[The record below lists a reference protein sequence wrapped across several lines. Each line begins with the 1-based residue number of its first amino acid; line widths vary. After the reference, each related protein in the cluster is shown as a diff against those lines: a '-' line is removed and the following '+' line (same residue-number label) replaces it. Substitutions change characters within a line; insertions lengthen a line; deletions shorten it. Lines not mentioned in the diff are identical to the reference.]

1 MGTVFQHGAK
11 DSVSAS
17 RASTRAARSEADE
30 RSSKRPAWG
39 KILLIALIL
48 AALAAAWRYTPLA
61 EFLTLERIN
70 RFARVVRETRW
81 APIALVIAYT
91 PAAMLMF
98 PRALLT
104 LLAIIAFGLWAGIG
118 YAAAGILLA
127 AVFLYCAGRTMK
139 YQVVRRLAGEKL
151 EPVRRVLRNHGIM
164 AIFALNMVPAPPFA
178 IQSAI
183 AGACRVP
190 IWHYVLGS
198 ILGMAPGL
206 LAWTAFG
213 GQIVRAMRDPAEI
226 HWWVVALVIVLF
238 SFFTWLV
245 RRWFARH
252 SAESR

>member
-1 MGTVFQHGAK
+1 
-11 DSVSAS
+11 VSAS
-17 RASTRAARSEADE
+17 PTSHPAAAKRKADKRS
-30 RSSKRPAWG
+30 RKRPAWG
-39 KILLIALIL
+39 KILLITLIL
-48 AALAAAWRYTPLA
+48 AALGAAWRYTPLA

-81 APIALVIAYT
+81 APIVLVIAYT
-91 PAAMLMF
+91 PAAVLMF
-98 PRALLT
+98 PRVLLT
-104 LLAIIAFGLWAGIG
+104 LLAIVAFGLWAGIG

-127 AVFLYCAGRTMK
+127 AICLYYAGRVMR
-139 YQVVRRLAGEKL
+139 YDVVRRLAGDKL

-178 IQSAI
+178 VQGAI

-213 GQIVRAMRDPAEI
+213 GQIVRAMRDPSEI
-226 HWWVVALVIVLF
+226 HWWVVAVVIALF

-252 SAESR
+252 SAEHG

>member
-1 MGTVFQHGAK
+1 M
-11 DSVSAS
+11 SAS
-17 RASTRAARSEADE
+17 RVSHAGAADAKAHKRSG
-30 RSSKRPAWG
+30 KRPAWG
-39 KILLIALIL
+39 KILLIALVL
-48 AALAAAWRYTPLA
+48 AALGAAWRYTPLA

-81 APIALVIAYT
+81 APILLVIAYT
-91 PAAMLMF
+91 PAAVLMF

-104 LLAIIAFGLWAGIG
+104 LLGIIAFGLWAGIG

-127 AVFLYCAGRTMK
+127 ALFLYYAGRTMK
-139 YQVVRRLAGEKL
+139 YELVRRLAGEKL

-178 IQSAI
+178 VQGAI

-190 IWHYVLGS
+190 VWHYVLGS

-213 GQIVRAMRDPAEI
+213 GQIVRALRDPSEI
-226 HWWVVALVIVLF
+226 RWWVIAVVIALF

-245 RRWFARH
+245 RRWFARY
-252 SAESR
+252 SAED